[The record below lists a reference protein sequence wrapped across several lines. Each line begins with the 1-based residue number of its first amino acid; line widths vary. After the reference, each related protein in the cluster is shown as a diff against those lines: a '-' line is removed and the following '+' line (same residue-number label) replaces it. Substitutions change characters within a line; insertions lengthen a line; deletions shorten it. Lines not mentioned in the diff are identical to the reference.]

1 MNIEERRVKRK
12 DTKISYI
19 YQYAQCSLKQ
29 LKQYDK
35 KTNTKPYCYGVNMKS
50 APLDHALNTLLSAVN
65 SIWGGCGNFGNLTL
79 WKG

>member
-1 MNIEERRVKRK
+1 MNIQCLKGHNSRQENTCQNGLFLSRNPKKVVSSDMNIEERKAKRK

-35 KTNTKPYCYGVNMKS
+35 KIQNPIAMV
-50 APLDHALNTLLSAVN
+50 
-65 SIWGGCGNFGNLTL
+65 
-79 WKG
+79 